1 VSLGTIKRQL
11 QRQQTE
17 LEALRMA
24 TARNPLIEA
33 IRADG
38 AEIFHR
44 AGMTPDSWQTTLLR
58 SSSDRVLV
66 LASRQVGKSQTSAAL
81 ALRTALLE
89 ESLVLLLSPSLRQSA
104 ELFLKVLALYRDL
117 GRPIPTI
124 RPRDN
129 NLKLELANGSRIVSL
144 PGTEATIRG
153 YSNAAL
159 LVLDEA
165 ARIPEALY
173 LSVRP
178 FLAVSGGALV
188 CVSSAYAKMGF
199 FYEEYT
205 GSNRWE
211 RYKIKATECPRIS
224 PEFLEEE
231 RRAMGDLFFE
241 REYGCVFSEATDAVF
256 RDVDIQ
262 AALNNDIEPFFA
274 GA

>member
-1 VSLGTIKRQL
+1 MSLATLKRQL

-17 LEALRMA
+17 MESLRAAL
-24 TARNPLIEA
+24 TKNPLLEE
-33 IRADG
+33 IRRDG
-38 AEIFHR
+38 SSILRR
-44 AGMTPDSWQTTLLR
+44 AGMIPDPWQTSLLS

-66 LASRQVGKSQTSAAL
+66 LASRQVGKSQTCAAL

-117 GRPIPTI
+117 GRPIPTV

-129 NLKLELANGSRIVSL
+129 LMKLELANGSRVVSL

-159 LVLDEA
+159 LILDEA
-165 ARIPEALY
+165 ARIDDALY

-178 FLAVSGGALV
+178 FLAVSGGKLV
-188 CVSSAYAKMGF
+188 CVSSAYAKTGF

-205 GSNRWE
+205 GENRWD
-211 RYKIKATECPRIS
+211 RYKIKATECARIK

-231 RRAMGDLFFE
+231 RQAMGDLFFE

-262 AALNNDIEPFFA
+262 RALSDDVQPFFSEA
-274 GA
+274 